1 MTNNTE
7 NLVKKA
13 IKGRVLFTGSG
24 TYVIDDIMKRIPA
37 TFESEKCPATDILL
51 AAALKNFHPHIIVAC
66 LSDESRQTLRMFS
79 HLEDNPESINLLLLV
94 IGNKA
99 DCKLFENNILHK
111 NIQFFVR
118 PLDAERFLNTLNEY
132 LSCGVEDAQR
142 IQDEQQKNGEELRA
156 DTLAQ
161 TELVIAQQALMEKI
175 ELMTRAH
182 GRKTILVVDDDVRML
197 NIIKLYLQDLY
208 EVVVVPSGKLAL
220 KYLSKKSADLVL
232 LDYLMP
238 IEDGPAVLQQIRES
252 SPHCNIPVV
261 FLTGVDDKDL
271 VMKGLKLHPNSY
283 LLKPVSRAILL
294 ERVTEIL
301 LGL

>member
-7 NLVKKA
+7 NSVKKT

-24 TYVIDDIMKRIPA
+24 TYVIDDLMRRIPA
-37 TFESEKCPATDILL
+37 TFQLEKCPATDVLL
-51 AAALKNFHPHIIVAC
+51 ANALKNFHPHIIIAC
-66 LSDESRQTLRMFS
+66 LSNESRQTLRMFS
-79 HLEDNPESINLLLLV
+79 LLEDSPEYINLLLLV
-94 IGNKA
+94 IGNKE
-99 DCKLFENNILHK
+99 DCTLFENNIFHK
-111 NIQFFVR
+111 NIRFFVR
-118 PLDAERFLNTLNEY
+118 PLDSDRFLNTLNEY
-132 LSCGVEDAQR
+132 LNCGIEEAQR
-142 IQDEQQKNGEELRA
+142 IQDKQQKDDEELKA

-161 TELVIAQQALMEKI
+161 TELAIAQQALMEKI
-175 ELMTRAH
+175 ELLTRAH

-238 IEDGPAVLQQIRES
+238 IEDGPAVLQQIRET
-252 SPHCNIPVV
+252 SPHSNIPVV

-271 VMKGLKLHPNSY
+271 VMKGLKFRPNSY